1 MTTETEEIVLAYAN
15 LTRMIDEYATGA
27 GIQNASVGAKVVT
40 TVKSVAELMDIDT
53 DEAMETLHLSNED
66 KEIVRATLLYEDL
79 KFDLQDIRKAHN
91 LLVTAFA
98 KLGIAN
104 PTTRT
109 RTPRADGE
117 STGFRSKITGEF
129 HAYCP
134 ICNKDIKGSER
145 SLATN
150 SMRIHMEKEH
160 GVTREQFNNEFR
172 KQVNETIEQKG
183 DSQRV
188 EY

>member
-27 GIQNASVGAKVVT
+27 GIQNASVGAKIVT
-40 TVKSVAELMDIDT
+40 TVKSVADLMQISV

-66 KEIVRATLLYEDL
+66 KEIVQATLKYESI
-79 KFDLQDIRKAHN
+79 KFDLQEVRKAHN
-91 LLVTAFA
+91 LLTTAYA
-98 KLGIAN
+98 KLGIAGS
-104 PTTRT
+104 TTRT
-109 RTPRADGE
+109 RTPRTDGE
-117 STGFRSKITGEF
+117 SAGRSKVVGEF
-129 HAYCP
+129 HAVCP
-134 ICNKDIKGSER
+134 ICQKDIKGSER

-160 GVTREQFNNEFR
+160 DVSREEFNEKYRAQINEAIYE
-172 KQVNETIEQKG
+172 VGE
-183 DSQRV
+183 SQRE

>member
-27 GIQNASVGAKVVT
+27 GIQKASVGAKVVT
-40 TVKSVAELMDIDT
+40 TVKSVADLMQISV

-66 KEIVRATLLYEDL
+66 KEIVQATLKYEAIR
-79 KFDLQDIRKAHN
+79 FDLQEVRKAHN
-91 LLVTAFA
+91 LLTTAYA
-98 KLGIAN
+98 KLGIAGS
-104 PTTRT
+104 TTRT
-109 RTPRADGE
+109 RAPRTDGE

-160 GVTREQFNNEFR
+160 NVSREEFNEVYR